1 MHFATLLRP
10 IQDHQSTGAT
20 GDAAVLD
27 LVSSGAV
34 LASRSVLG
42 NSCRPSS

>member
-20 GDAAVLD
+20 GDAAVLPRQFLSAVELIAD
-27 LVSSGAV
+27 LPVDARGRA
-34 LASRSVLG
+34 
-42 NSCRPSS
+42 